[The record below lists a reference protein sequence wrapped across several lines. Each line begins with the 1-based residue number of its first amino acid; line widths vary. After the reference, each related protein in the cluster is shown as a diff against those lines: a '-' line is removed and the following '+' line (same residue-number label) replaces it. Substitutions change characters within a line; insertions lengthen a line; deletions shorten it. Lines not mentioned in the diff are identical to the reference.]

1 MGNKYIV
8 YETKYGNIKFP
19 IENESI
25 IHISKFDDIVIR
37 ILSFLEVHE
46 LQGGTVIK
54 SGELIVDKHFLEEND
69 YKFDFKILKEESY
82 EQELEKTD

>member
-1 MGNKYIV
+1 MGDKFVV

-54 SGELIVDKHFLEEND
+54 SGELIVDKHFLEENG
-69 YKFDFKILKEESY
+69 YKYDFKF
-82 EQELEKTD
+82 